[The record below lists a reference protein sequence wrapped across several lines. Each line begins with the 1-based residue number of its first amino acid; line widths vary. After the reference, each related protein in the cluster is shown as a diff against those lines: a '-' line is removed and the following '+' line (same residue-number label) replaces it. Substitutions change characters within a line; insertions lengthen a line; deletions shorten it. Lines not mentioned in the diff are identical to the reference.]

1 MRQQRGRWEGTLPA
15 SPKCLEP
22 ISDRTGKTISS
33 IFKLPGYLIR
43 GKMQNLL
50 AELVVSVKGKVPVGV
65 QRGSA
70 AGSAPH
76 TAGPRQLG
84 TAGTGAV
91 RQGRLRGP
99 GQQHYTAPTQPPSP
113 AYSMGCQAVFAL
125 PLSTTAQET
134 EALSSYRMHL
144 SSVPRQ
150 LRVVVQEWPAGRQ
163 QQGRGSTYASRW
175 AAPCGRGSGAAR
187 CTRGASSPCSS
198 CEIAAAASST
208 AGSPAQC

>member
-1 MRQQRGRWEGTLPA
+1 MRQQRGRWEGTLTA

-65 QRGSA
+65 QRGSS

-84 TAGTGAV
+84 TAGTGAA
-91 RQGRLRGP
+91 RRGRLRGT

-113 AYSMGCQAVFAL
+113 AYSLGCQAVFAL
-125 PLSTTAQET
+125 PVSTTAQET
-134 EALSSYRMHL
+134 EARSSYRMHL
-144 SSVPRQ
+144 SAVPRR
-150 LRVVVQEWPAGRQ
+150 LRVVAQERPAGRE
-163 QQGRGSTYASRW
+163 QQGTYASRW
-175 AAPCGRGSGAAR
+175 AAPCGRASGAAR